1 MLGFLLVF
9 SCSKDKKEGNGN
21 GDATKYTLSITK
33 PTNGTLSSKAGGI
46 DCGSKGT
53 TCKAEFRKDS
63 KVTLTAT
70 ADKDYAPAAWQG
82 ACDKTKATESTCKLT
97 MDANKT
103 AGKAFLKP
111 TLSIDPKPINGT
123 LSSKAGGIDCGSEGD
138 DCEAEFDKVVEVTLT
153 ATADTGYAPA
163 TWQRNCDKTAAD
175 QVCKLT
181 MDANRSAGK
190 LFADAD
196 VDEDNDGLI
205 EIHDL
210 DMFSHIQYNVRGTS
224 YKTGADVEANTRGAP
239 ASQTDNCKT
248 ATDGVYL
255 CGYELMRDLDFAQ
268 EASYAD
274 GSVNTD
280 WRPDNS
286 DTSVATNGG
295 FTGPNNFA
303 GIFEGNG
310 NSITNLY
317 SRGGGNRGLFRATTS
332 AASIR
337 NLGVVDAN
345 LYMGS
350 GSNQFIG
357 ALVGFNGGS
366 IRAGSATGGTVN
378 NGSGTSNHAGG
389 LVGRNNG
396 GNITASSVTD
406 STINGSSSRSG
417 SVGGL
422 VGFMAFGTSN
432 ITASHVKDSTVNG
445 NDNLYVGGLV
455 GYMFNNTNRI
465 LASYVKGGTVN
476 GGVGNDYVGGLVGA
490 MLVGTNN
497 IIASSATGA
506 VNGGAGIDYAGGLVG
521 YMDAGTNTITASYAT
536 GAVNGGAEVDFIG
549 GLVGRNDDSI
559 IASYATGDVDGGD
572 SGRNYVGG
580 LVGYVATATIIASYA
595 TGATSNGTHAGDLIG
610 SDLAD
615 ASTITKS
622 YGFGSGTTEGD
633 GKDGDAHPSGVTD
646 ATDLTSGSSGTGAG
660 SEWDD
665 ASGKTKGAWD
675 FGTTSQNPALKYAD
689 YDGDMAGVDYCD
701 LFPPKIPGTDTN
713 LVCDTTPLPGQG
725 R

>member
-1 MLGFLLVF
+1 MNIIYFTMKNLKENRAFLAMLCFLFVF
-9 SCSKDKKEGNGN
+9 SCSKDKKEGN

-33 PTNGTLSSKAGGI
+33 PTGGTLTSNAGGI
-46 DCGSKGT
+46 SCGSEGDD
-53 TCKAEFRKDS
+53 CKAEFS
-63 KVTLTAT
+63 KGTEVTLTAVVDT
-70 ADKDYAPAAWQG
+70 GYILGAWQG
-82 ACDKTKATESTCKLT
+82 NCSETGIEEETCQLS

-103 AGKAFLKP
+103 AGKAFLARP

-123 LSSKAGGIDCGSEGD
+123 LTSDVGDINCGSEGD

-163 TWQRNCDKTAAD
+163 TWQGNCDKTAAD

-417 SVGGL
+417 MCL
-422 VGFMAFGTSN
+422 VGFMFWYQQHHAK
-432 ITASHVKDSTVNG
+432 TAVNG
-445 NDNLYVGGLV
+445 NDWVVWWDICL
-455 GYMFNNTNRI
+455 TI
-465 LASYVKGGTVN
+465 L
-476 GGVGNDYVGGLVGA
+476 
-490 MLVGTNN
+490 
-497 IIASSATGA
+497 
-506 VNGGAGIDYAGGLVG
+506 
-521 YMDAGTNTITASYAT
+521 TASWPVMSKAALSM
-536 GAVNGGAEVDFIG
+536 AVWEMTMSAVWWVQCL
-549 GLVGRNDDSI
+549 LV
-559 IASYATGDVDGGD
+559 
-572 SGRNYVGG
+572 
-580 LVGYVATATIIASYA
+580 
-595 TGATSNGTHAGDLIG
+595 
-610 SDLAD
+610 
-615 ASTITKS
+615 
-622 YGFGSGTTEGD
+622 
-633 GKDGDAHPSGVTD
+633 P
-646 ATDLTSGSSGTGAG
+646 
-660 SEWDD
+660 
-665 ASGKTKGAWD
+665 
-675 FGTTSQNPALKYAD
+675 TTS
-689 YDGDMAGVDYCD
+689 
-701 LFPPKIPGTDTN
+701 
-713 LVCDTTPLPGQG
+713 
-725 R
+725 